1 MGFVEHR
8 AKHRYRARFRGPD
21 GREGSKTFRRRIDAE
36 RFLVSVESAKLK
48 GEWIDPA
55 AGKVSLGDFAED
67 WMSTVAHLRPSTRNR
82 YGSLLRVHIL
92 PALGYLPLAGI
103 RPLDI
108 QAFVSGVLDSG
119 VSATT
124 AHHAYRLLSEVL
136 KAAQLDGRIGRN
148 PAAGVSPP
156 ARRWQEQRYLTA
168 EEVWALAEAVD
179 VRYRALI
186 LTRRLRRAPVGRAGW
201 AACHTTPAV
210 GAAHRYRRDPRG
222 GREQPGLRAAQDWTT
237 HRLHPG
243 AARRRARSAP
253 DAASAGGGWARVHQ
267 SGRHAPASRKLL
279 PPRVAPGAGTGGTRP
294 GSKDPRPQ
302 AHERRP
308 SHRRQGAPEGDPGTV
323 WPRLHRDD
331 PERVWAP
338 IRGVAG
344 SPRRTPRGHV
354 PRLPRGLGAGLSA
367 GPGHRRDAWLVGRNG
382 L

>member
-8 AKHRYRARFRGPD
+8 GKQRYRARFRGPD

-55 AGKVSLGDFAED
+55 AGKVSLRDFAEE

-92 PALGYLPLAGI
+92 PALGYLSLAGI

-156 ARRWQEQRYLTA
+156 ARRCQEQRYLTA

-186 LTRRLRRAPVGRAGW
+186 LTGVYGALRWGELAGLRVTRLRLLERRIDIVETLVEVGSSLAFGPPKTGRRTVSIPGPLVDELARHLTQHRPGEDGLVFPSPAGTPLRHANFYRREWRPALERAGL
-201 AACHTTPAV
+201 
-210 GAAHRYRRDPRG
+210 D
-222 GREQPGLRAAQDWTT
+222 PGLRIHDLRHTSVALAI
-237 HRLHPG
+237 
-243 AARRRARSAP
+243 AARAHPKEIQELCGHASIGTTLNVYGHLFEGLQDRLAERLGDTFRASR
-253 DAASAGGGWARVHQ
+253 AASVLA
-267 SGRHAPASRKLL
+267 
-279 PPRVAPGAGTGGTRP
+279 
-294 GSKDPRPQ
+294 
-302 AHERRP
+302 
-308 SHRRQGAPEGDPGTV
+308 
-323 WPRLHRDD
+323 
-331 PERVWAP
+331 
-338 IRGVAG
+338 
-344 SPRRTPRGHV
+344 
-354 PRLPRGLGAGLSA
+354 
-367 GPGHRRDAWLVGRNG
+367 
-382 L
+382 